1 MVEHNIVPNAF
12 TYKVLIY
19 GIFKICKVQEPKRFL
34 IAMLKGRFI
43 PGIDFFNILIV
54 KHFKEGNIKEAFELY
69 SRMERQRLV
78 PDIVA
83 FTNVMDKLCKIG
95 KWKNRLFLQWL
106 FIGPSLLH
114 FIEQIFSS

>member
-1 MVEHNIVPNAF
+1 
-12 TYKVLIY
+12 
-19 GIFKICKVQEPKRFL
+19 
-34 IAMLKGRFI
+34 MLKGRFI
-43 PGIDFFNILIV
+43 PGIDFFNIFIA
-54 KHFKEGNIKEAFELY
+54 KHFKEAFELY

-95 KWKNRLFLQWL
+95 KWKNRLFLEWL

-114 FIEQIFSS
+114 FTEQGFSS